1 MFRPSGVN
9 EAPAWSNEETDS
21 HEMRHAFYTHNRSF
35 PRSLMKKY
43 FLIIPA
49 VLSCIGVAYAGSLSP
64 SASPAA
70 TSYTLSDIYTRLTT
84 NALSTAG
91 NHDFTPS
98 GSPAASHY
106 TLTQVYDAIPTI
118 TANLVKLGTAYLGVE
133 GTLTPDGGTA
143 TTAAVF
149 TGSTAHLTA
158 DWTLDTGTLTLA
170 CVTSIFD
177 GTANKVPDT
186 YDGAG
191 DGTNRFCMTDS
202 GDAAAGDL
210 VSGKIA
216 WVDGSEITG
225 SMTNVGAQTITPT
238 TSDTTITAGYHN
250 GVGYCAGDVDLITEN
265 IKSGVTIFGVA
276 GDSSVVDTTS
286 GDAAAGDLVSGK
298 IAWVD
303 GSEITGSMTN
313 VGAQTITPTTSD
325 TTITAGYHS
334 GAGYCAGDADLITAN
349 IKSGINIFGVAG
361 DSNVV
366 DTSSGDA
373 TAGNILAT
381 KKAWVDGT
389 ELTGTMPTP
398 TLSFANDTV
407 NAGYYSATTLS
418 AIDTDLAVGNI
429 KSGTTIFGVEGT
441 YVGSYG
447 IPKTE
452 QTTSYIDYD
461 DGYYEKGAPNSG
473 DRYTDNGDGT
483 ITDNATGLEW
493 VKSGYAD
500 TDTTP
505 ATTYTA
511 DGSWR
516 KYTWNNALLYAERLD
531 YAGHTDWRLPNVKEI
546 QSITNYEVYN
556 PAINTTYF
564 TNTSSDYY
572 FSSTTAVNGTGYAW
586 CTNYFNGS
594 IAINDKTAAFY
605 VRPVRGGQ

>member
-191 DGTNRFCMTDS
+191 DGTNRFCMTD
-202 GDAAAGDL
+202 
-210 VSGKIA
+210 
-216 WVDGSEITG
+216 
-225 SMTNVGAQTITPT
+225 
-238 TSDTTITAGYHN
+238 
-250 GVGYCAGDVDLITEN
+250 
-265 IKSGVTIFGVA
+265 
-276 GDSSVVDTTS
+276 S